1 MSPVAAGGNLC
12 GDALRE
18 TADWLDTYD
27 ELALTHFALLEEIGI
42 YTTEE
47 LASVRAAA
55 SGKEQQDD
63 LRRWAAELDAAA
75 VGA

>member
-12 GDALRE
+12 GEALRE

-27 ELALTHFALLEEIGI
+27 QLALTHFALLESLGCS
-42 YTTEE
+42 TPEE

-55 SGKEQQDD
+55 SGTEQQDD